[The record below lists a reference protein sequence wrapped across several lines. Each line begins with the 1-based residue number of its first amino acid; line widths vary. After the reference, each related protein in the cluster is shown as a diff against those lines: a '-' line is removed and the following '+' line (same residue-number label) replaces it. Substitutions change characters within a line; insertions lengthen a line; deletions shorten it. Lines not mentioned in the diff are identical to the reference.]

1 MMKKIIVNLIF
12 IIAFTFSAKAQYIEN
27 ILSAGKEDAS
37 IYLGNYLE
45 PVYKGLITNLN
56 SGWYHSGKTHKKFG
70 FDITI
75 NAAAAFVPTSDKTFT
90 FRNADYS
97 LLELQSGN
105 TSENLPTV
113 MGGTSTSRIIVKNRD
128 ASGVIIPNEF
138 LPSFETLD
146 GIADSLPVNAVPSPM
161 IQFGLGLPTKTDIKL
176 RYVPNVGSKD
186 VQFNL
191 IGVGIQHNLLQ
202 HFLKLDKVPVFDLS
216 ILGAFTTST
225 TVYTPA
231 DSSIGTNQETTIKV
245 NAYTAQLVGNINL
258 KIVNFYAGLGYAS
271 GNASTT
277 VKGNY
282 NYTVVNFLG
291 TPTGGVVN
299 IVDPINIDYK
309 LKKGIKATL
318 GARVNIAWFKIFAD
332 YSIQDY
338 NTVNAGIAFSFR

>member
-1 MMKKIIVNLIF
+1 MKKTIASLAFLIA
-12 IIAFTFSAKAQYIEN
+12 ITFNVKAQDIEN

-75 NAAAAFVPTSDKTFT
+75 NATASFVPDVDKVFT

-105 TSENLPTV
+105 ASEELPTV
-113 MGGTSTSRIIVKNRD
+113 MGTTSTSRIVVKNRD
-128 ASGVIIPNEF
+128 ASGTIIPNEF

-146 GIADSLPVNAVPSPM
+146 GIADELPVSAVPSPM

-176 RYVPNVGSKD
+176 RYVPDVGSKD

-202 HFLKLDKVPVFDLS
+202 HFLKLDKVPIFDLS
-216 ILGAFTTST
+216 ILGAYTTAT

-231 DSSIGTNQETTIKV
+231 DSSIGTNQETTIKI
-245 NAYTAQLVGNINL
+245 NAYTVQLVGNVNL
-258 KIVNFYAGLGYAS
+258 KIVNFYGGLGYAS

-282 NYTVVNFLG
+282 SYNIVDG
-291 TPTGGVVN
+291 TGNPTGGTVS
-299 IVDPINIDYK
+299 IIDPIDIDYT

-318 GARVNIAWFKIFAD
+318 GARLNIVWFKIFAD